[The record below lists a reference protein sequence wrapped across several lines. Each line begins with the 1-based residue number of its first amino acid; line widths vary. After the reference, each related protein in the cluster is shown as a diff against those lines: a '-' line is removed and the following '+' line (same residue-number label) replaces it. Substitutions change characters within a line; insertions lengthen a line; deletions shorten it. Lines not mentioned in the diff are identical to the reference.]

1 MTMTDIEIIH
11 NIAKKTLDTCY
22 IQKNML
28 EQVIKRTE
36 MLERFIEDITNS
48 QSLEARKAEMLN
60 GVKEQ

>member
-1 MTMTDIEIIH
+1 MTDIEIIH
-11 NIAKKTLDTCY
+11 NIAQKTLDTCY
-22 IQKNML
+22 AQKSML